1 MTKGEI
7 GAKIDTSF
15 SALRILCHFT
25 EKCHGYLAK
34 FRDDST
40 FQTFKEMFPMK
51 KIIETDYSGLD
62 RPEIL
67 MNLFHPR
74 PEEEQTGDGNGGED
88 ILIPVEDNIVVGARA
103 YLCAKNAPTIL
114 FFHGNGEIVSD
125 YDELAPFYKRNG
137 INFLPVDYR
146 GYGRSTGQPTVTTM
160 MRDCH
165 RIFHFLKE
173 NHASNGYTG
182 PLIIMGRSLGSAS
195 ALELAFHHSDQMDGL
210 IIESGFAFSGPLLSL
225 LGVDLGAMGLDEKS
239 GFDNVSKIKTFSK
252 PTLVI
257 HAEHDHIIPF
267 SDGQTLF
274 DACPAHVKTLLK
286 IPGANHNDILARGFL
301 EYMTAIRNLA
311 NQIRDPR
318 TS

>member
-1 MTKGEI
+1 
-7 GAKIDTSF
+7 
-15 SALRILCHFT
+15 
-25 EKCHGYLAK
+25 
-34 FRDDST
+34 
-40 FQTFKEMFPMK
+40 MK

-74 PEEEQTGDGNGGED
+74 PEEEQTGDGTGGED

-125 YDELAPFYKRNG
+125 YDELAPFYNRNG

-165 RIFHFLKE
+165 RIFHFVKE

-225 LGVDLGAMGLDEKS
+225 LGVDLGVMGLDEKS
-239 GFDNVSKIKTFSK
+239 GFDNVSRIKTFFK

-311 NQIRDPR
+311 NQIKDPR